1 MMQALGQ
8 LEMAVLEWLYALH
21 GNAFFDGLMLFV
33 SWLGNGGM
41 IFIALS
47 VVMLCIRRT
56 RILGGICGTALAL
69 DALVVN
75 AALKPLVAALCR
87 WRV

>member
-1 MMQALGQ
+1 MQALGQ

-41 IFIALS
+41 IFIAHW
-47 VVMLCIRRT
+47 I
-56 RILGGICGTALAL
+56 
-69 DALVVN
+69 
-75 AALKPLVAALCR
+75 
-87 WRV
+87 